1 MNRPAEIQIVM
12 YQLINRWRFNYR
24 LMINLTIWTQVE
36 LPMRT
41 LSKGKKLS
49 LMVWSMHHLRRH
61 PLPSKKNL
69 LLLLKNPS
77 SLVARR
83 QKQSR
88 RLSLQRISRSTN
100 VSRLRT
106 RLNYLGA
113 SSYQVHLTL
122 ATWASAIQLRMGL
135 LTPTLASCLVMVY
148 HTRKRAIITP
158 GFTSVWRE
166 HRTDRHWLSIYGA
179 WPHRVSYTK
188 WDFGQSI
195 ESAPTQ
201 WSGSDARAPCLGTMK
216 ETSR

>member
-1 MNRPAEIQIVM
+1 
-12 YQLINRWRFNYR
+12 
-24 LMINLTIWTQVE
+24 MINLTIWTQVE

-49 LMVWSMHHLRRH
+49 LMVWSMHHLRSH
-61 PLPSKKNL
+61 SSPSKKNL

-88 RLSLQRISRSTN
+88 RSSSQRISRLTT
-100 VSRLRT
+100 VSHLRI
-106 RLNYLGA
+106 RLNCLGA
-113 SSYQVHLTL
+113 SSFPAHLTL
-122 ATWASAIQLRMGL
+122 ATWANAIQLRMGL
-135 LTPTLASCLVMVY
+135 LTPTHASCLVMVY

-158 GFTSVWRE
+158 GFTSAWRE
-166 HRTDRHWLSIYGA
+166 HKTDRHWLSIYGA
-179 WPHRVSYTK
+179 WPHRVSYTR
-188 WDFGQSI
+188 WDFGQST

-201 WSGSDARAPCLGTMK
+201 WSGSDARGPCLGTMK